1 MNEYSIIGKPTRN
14 VDGAAKVTGEAV
26 FTFDMTLPN
35 MLYGKLL
42 RSPYPHARIVSIDS
56 GEAERLPGV
65 KAVITAKDTPGGK
78 WGLWRRYRELCDQTA
93 LATEKVRYIGEP
105 VAAVAATS
113 VDIAEK
119 ALDLINVEYEP
130 LPAVF
135 DPLEAIK
142 DDAPLVHDD
151 FENNI
156 NATRHIEWGNVDEA
170 FKAADYVREDKF
182 TLFSQHP
189 AAMEVHNALASYDKG
204 TGRLTVW
211 ASTQSPYFLQLG
223 LADALKMR
231 EGNIRVIKPHVGG
244 GFGGKNSTMPE
255 SVNAALLSMKTG
267 RPVKIVYNREE
278 EFIATEHRT
287 AMNLA
292 IKIGL
297 KKDGTILAK
306 EVKIITDG
314 GAYTALGATTLYLAG
329 TFITFPYKTPNYRY
343 DGFRTY
349 TNRMWS
355 SSMRGFGAVST
366 VYAAETQLDRAAH
379 DLGIDPL
386 EIRRKNAM
394 TPGYEAPGQYKV
406 ESCGILA
413 CIDKMEERVKEKWS
427 KLEKDEG
434 IGFATFAY
442 MSGGI
447 FNWIDTP
454 YAFSGAMVKV
464 NIDGTVDLFTQASD
478 IGQGSNTVAA
488 MICAEEL
495 GIGMEDIRLHL
506 GDTATTLTDLG
517 AWGSRETLMN
527 GNAIK
532 AAAEEVKKKLIA
544 VARMKLGENIVYD
557 LVAKNKRVY
566 LELRPER
573 GFSYYDLVK
582 DAIKENDGEP
592 LIGIGHYTPHNK
604 GMISPA
610 YGMGIQAVRAKV
622 DRETG
627 HIEIKD
633 VIVVHDCG
641 QTINPLGARGQVEG
655 STQMGLGFG
664 LCEDMLTDNGLI
676 INPSFVD
683 YKLIRFR
690 DMPPIELIDVPTYD
704 PEGPYGA
711 KEAAEATASPGAP
724 ALANAVYHAVGAE
737 FDTNVLRPEKVLKAI
752 REKEKKKIKP
762 GHK

>member
-1 MNEYSIIGKPTRN
+1 MSEYSIIGKPTVN
-14 VDGAAKVTGEAV
+14 VDGVAKVTGEAV
-26 FTFDMTLPN
+26 YAFDMTLPN
-35 MLYGKLL
+35 MLYGKIL
-42 RSPYPHARIVSIDS
+42 RSPHPHAKIISIDTS
-56 GEAERLPGV
+56 VAEKLPGV
-65 KAVITAKDTPGGK
+65 KAVITGKDTPGGK
-78 WGLWRRYRELCDQTA
+78 YGLWRRFRELDDQEA
-93 LATEKVRYIGEP
+93 LATDKVRFIGDA

-113 VDIAEK
+113 EAIAEK
-119 ALDLINVEYEP
+119 AIDLIDVEYEP

-135 DPLEAIK
+135 DPMEAIK

-156 NATRHIEWGNVDEA
+156 NATRHIEWGNVDEG

-182 TLFSQHP
+182 TLFPQHP
-189 AAMEVHNALASYDKG
+189 APMEVHSSVASYDKG

-211 ASTQSPYFLQLG
+211 SSTQSPYYLQLG

-231 EGNIRVIKPHVGG
+231 EGDIRVIKPHVGG
-244 GFGGKNSTMPE
+244 GFGGKNSTMPD
-255 SVNAALLSMKTG
+255 SLNAALLSMKTG
-267 RPVKIVYNREE
+267 RPVKIVFNREE

-287 AMNLA
+287 PMYLA

-297 KKDGTILAK
+297 KKDGTLLAK

-314 GAYTALGATTLYLAG
+314 GAYTGLGATTLYLAG
-329 TFITFPYKTPNYRY
+329 TWITFPYKTPSYRY

-349 TNRMWS
+349 TNKMWAS
-355 SSMRGFGAVST
+355 SVRGFGAVSA

-386 EIRRKNAM
+386 EIRRRNAM

-413 CIDKMEERVKEKWS
+413 CIDKMEERVKEKWP
-427 KLEKDEG
+427 KLVKDEG
-434 IGFATFAY
+434 IGYAAFAY

-478 IGQGSNTVAA
+478 IGQGHNTVSV

-495 GIGMEDIRLHL
+495 GVGMDDIRLHPA
-506 GDTATTLTDLG
+506 DTATTLTDLG

-527 GNAIK
+527 GNAVK
-532 AAAEEVKKKLIA
+532 AAAAEVKKKLLD

-557 LVAKNKRVY
+557 LEAKDKRIY
-566 LELRPER
+566 LALRPER
-573 GFSYYDLVK
+573 GFSYYDIVK

-592 LIGIGHYTPHNK
+592 LIGIGHYTPHRK
-604 GMISPA
+604 GMVSPA
-610 YGMGIQAVRAKV
+610 YGMGIMAIKAKV

-627 HIEIKD
+627 LIEVEDIL
-633 VIVVHDCG
+633 VVHDCG
-641 QTINPLGARGQVEG
+641 QTINPLGSRGQVEG
-655 STQMGLGFG
+655 SIQMGLGFG
-664 LCEDMLTDNGLI
+664 LCEDLPTDNGLI
-676 INPSFVD
+676 LNPSFVD
-683 YKLIRFR
+683 YKLVRSR
-690 DMPPIELIDVPTYD
+690 EMPPIELIDIPTFD
-704 PEGPYGA
+704 PEGPFGA
-711 KEAAEATASPGAP
+711 KESAEATTAPTAP
-724 ALANAVYHAVGAE
+724 AMANAIYHAVGAE
-737 FDTNVLRPEKVLKAI
+737 FDSNVLRPEKVLRAI
-752 REKEKKKIKP
+752 REKEKKDKVKA
-762 GHK
+762 KR